1 MTRSQPDAA
10 SRIQDLRDRI
20 EYHNYRYYVLDD
32 PEIPDAEFDKLFREL
47 QALEQAHPDLVTD
60 DSPTQRVGGAPVE
73 KFREVRHRLPML
85 SLDNAF
91 SEEEMADFDR
101 RIREK
106 LGVESIR
113 YAAETKLDGLAI
125 SLLYEDGRLVR
136 GATRGDGA
144 TGEDVTHNV
153 RTIDAIPLKLRGKG
167 YPGTLEIRGEVFMLK
182 SGFREL
188 NRKLEAEGGKVFV
201 NPRNAAAGS
210 LRQLD
215 PRLAAERP
223 LDFFAYGVGYVEGAR
238 LPDMHSEVLAA
249 IREWGMR
256 ISPLSR
262 VVDGLDGCRD
272 YYRRTMAGRPDLDY
286 EIDGVVLKV
295 DSVGQQREL
304 GFVSRAPRWAIAWK
318 FPAEEAVTVL
328 KGIEFQVGRTGA
340 LTPVARLEPVFVGGV
355 TVSNATLHNID
366 EIERKDVRPGDT
378 VVVRRAGDV
387 IPEVVR
393 TLPERRPRNSRR
405 VKLPLECPVC
415 GSEVVRAEGEAVA
428 RCSGGLFCPAQRK
441 EALRHF
447 ASRKAMDIDG
457 LGTKIIEQ
465 LVETGAGDKK
475 VETPADLYRLGVED
489 LVKLERMGEKS
500 AENLAA
506 ALERSKSTTFRRFLY
521 AIGIR
526 EVGEVTAAS
535 LASHFGD
542 IDTLASASEEELQ
555 AVPDVGPVVARHVS
569 TFFRQEHNREV
580 IDALLKAGV
589 VWPMP
594 TKPRDAAPLA
604 GKTFVLTGTLE
615 TMARDEARSRIETLG
630 GKVTGSV
637 SGKTH
642 YVVVGAEAGSK
653 LEKARKLGVPTL
665 DESAFLQL
673 LDSPVAETA
682 GSE

>member
-1 MTRSQPDAA
+1 VTKGPPGAA
-10 SRIQDLRDRI
+10 ERIRELRDRI

-32 PEIPDAEFDKLFREL
+32 PEIPDAEFDALFRQL
-47 QALEQAHPDLVTD
+47 QALEEAHPDLVTQ

-73 KFREVRHRLPML
+73 KFREIRHRLPML

-91 SEEEMADFDR
+91 SDEEMADFDR
-101 RIREK
+101 RIRDR
-106 LGVESIR
+106 LGASSVR
-113 YAAETKLDGLAI
+113 YSAETKLDGLAI
-125 SLLYEDGRLVR
+125 SLLYDDGRLVR
-136 GATRGDGA
+136 GATRGDGT

-167 YPGTLEIRGEVFMLK
+167 YPRILEIRGEVFMPK
-182 SGFREL
+182 SGFEAL
-188 NRKLEAEGGKVFV
+188 NRKLEAEGGKPFV

-223 LDFFAYGVGYVEGAR
+223 LDFFAYGVGYVEGAS

-249 IREWGMR
+249 VRSWGVPV
-256 ISPLSR
+256 SPLSR
-262 VVDGLDGCRD
+262 VVDGLEGCRE
-272 YYRRTMAGRPDLDY
+272 YYSATMADRPRLDY

-295 DSVGQQREL
+295 DSVEQQREL

-328 KGIEFQVGRTGA
+328 SHVEFQVGRTGA

-393 TLPERRPRNSRR
+393 ALPERRPRSSRR
-405 VKLPLECPVC
+405 VKLPAKCPVC
-415 GSEVVRAEGEAVA
+415 GSDIVRAEGEAVA

-457 LGTKIIEQ
+457 LGTKILDQ
-465 LVETGAGDKK
+465 LVERGAGDKK
-475 VETPADLYRLGVED
+475 VENPADLYGLTAED
-489 LVKLERMGEKS
+489 LAQLDRMGQKS
-500 AENLAA
+500 ADNLEK
-506 ALERSKSTTFRRFLY
+506 ALERSKSTTFQRFLY

-526 EVGEVTAAS
+526 EVGEVTAAN
-535 LASHFGD
+535 LAVHFGD
-542 IDTLASASEEELQ
+542 VETLAEASEDDLQ
-555 AVPDVGPVVARHVS
+555 AVPDVGPVVAQHVH

-589 VWPMP
+589 SWPK
-594 TKPRDAAPLA
+594 TEKPQASSVLS
-604 GKTFVLTGTLE
+604 GKTFVLTGALE
-615 TMARDEARSRIETLG
+615 SMTRDEARRRIESLG

-637 SGKTH
+637 SGKTD
-642 YVVVGAEAGSK
+642 YVVVGADAGSK
-653 LEKARKLGVPTL
+653 LEKALTLNVPTL
-665 DESAFLQL
+665 DESAFIGL
-673 LDSPVAETA
+673 LSSPGT
-682 GSE
+682 